1 MKLYFTTRNIPAL
14 QGVPLADR
22 MRRLERAAKKLSVPE
37 KTVLNI
43 LKLLVIVPAFTLLL
57 SVTSDWTSIL
67 WAGLIF
73 LLYPLL
79 VKPVQYS
86 LSVKYLESLSHKDK
100 E

>member
-57 SVTSDWTSIL
+57 RVTSDWTSIL

-79 VKPVQYS
+79 VKPVKYS